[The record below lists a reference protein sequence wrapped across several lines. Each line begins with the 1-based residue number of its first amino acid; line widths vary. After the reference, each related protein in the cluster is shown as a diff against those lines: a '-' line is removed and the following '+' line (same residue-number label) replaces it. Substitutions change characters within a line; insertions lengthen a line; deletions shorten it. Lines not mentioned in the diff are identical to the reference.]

1 MAASREPGRPEF
13 AIKPSGRTVSPTGK
27 VIVDVEDGLIVITL
41 NRPEARNAIDRDLS
55 YETCAAVDHLDATPE
70 LRVGILTGAGGNFC
84 AGMDLKAFA
93 RGEVTRVEGRGLL
106 GIAWTPP
113 VKPMIAAVEGYC
125 LAGGFEATLACD
137 LMVAS
142 TAARFGLPEAKRGLA
157 AAAGGLIR
165 LPRTIP
171 SRIAMEM
178 ALTGD
183 QVDADLLFRHG
194 LINVLTEPGGAL
206 DGALELARRIV
217 PNAPLSLAASKRVI
231 TEQRNWATTED
242 FDRQAEITAP
252 VIASNDAKE
261 GAIAF
266 AEKRAAKWTG
276 T

>member
-1 MAASREPGRPEF
+1 MVQSLDPGRPEF
-13 AIKPSGRTVSPTGK
+13 AIKPSGRSVSPTGK
-27 VIVDVEDGLIVITL
+27 VVVDVEDGVLVITM

-106 GIAWTPP
+106 GIAFTPP
-113 VKPMIAAVEGYC
+113 VKPVIAAVEGYC
-125 LAGGFEATLACD
+125 LAGGFEATRACD

-142 TAARFGLPEAKRGLA
+142 RDARFGLPEAKRGLA

-165 LPRTIP
+165 LPRAIP
-171 SRIAMEM
+171 SRIAMEL

-183 QVDADLLFRHG
+183 MVDADLLYRHG
-194 LINVLTEPGGAL
+194 LINALTEPGGAL
-206 DGALELARRIV
+206 AGALELARRIV
-217 PNAPLSLAASKRVI
+217 PNAPLSLAASKRVVN
-231 TEQRNWATTED
+231 EQRNWATNEE
-242 FDRQAEITAP
+242 FERQAEITAP
-252 VIASNDAKE
+252 VLASKDAKE

-266 AEKRAAKWTG
+266 AEKRTPRWTG
-276 T
+276 S

>member
-1 MAASREPGRPEF
+1 MTESVEERPEF
-13 AIKPSGRTVSPTGK
+13 AIKPSGRSVSPTGK
-27 VIVDVEDGLIVITL
+27 VLVDVEDGVMTITL

-70 LRVGILTGAGGNFC
+70 LRVGILTGAGGTFC

-93 RGEVTRVEGRGLL
+93 RGEVTRVKGRGLL
-106 GIAWTPP
+106 GIAMTPP

-142 TAARFGLPEAKRGLA
+142 RDARFGLPEAKRGLA

-165 LPRTIP
+165 LPRAIP
-171 SRIAMEM
+171 PRIAMEL

-183 QVDADLLFRHG
+183 QVDAELLYRHG

-206 DGALELARRIV
+206 AGAVELARRIV

-231 TEQRNWATTED
+231 SLQRDWTTEED
-242 FDRQAEITAP
+242 FTRQAEITAP
-252 VIASNDAKE
+252 VLASADAKE
-261 GAIAF
+261 GATAF
-266 AEKRAAKWTG
+266 AEKRAPKWSG
-276 T
+276 R